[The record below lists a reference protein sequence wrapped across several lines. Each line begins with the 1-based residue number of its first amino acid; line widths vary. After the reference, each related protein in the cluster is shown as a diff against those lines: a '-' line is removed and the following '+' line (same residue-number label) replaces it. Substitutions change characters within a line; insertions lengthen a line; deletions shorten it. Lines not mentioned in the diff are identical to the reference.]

1 MKKIYV
7 LLIVALFGFGIANAQ
22 YHEISKAGWTVVA
35 DSYESTYD
43 NNPPTYAI
51 DGDPNTIWH
60 TPWDGTGF
68 PQPHWIVVDFGKEI
82 DIDGF
87 SYLPRPGAGNGTI
100 KTWGFYMAAAD
111 SVWMDND
118 SLHGEFSDPWDTK
131 HDVFL
136 PNAYH
141 VRYMKLLSWE
151 ERWNQGFTSCAEF
164 GALKYGADFTADTTH
179 VRRGES
185 IQFHNISKNGY
196 TAISWTFEGGAPG
209 TSTEEEPLIEYDT
222 VGTFDVQLVAVYNGT
237 GDTVVINDLIT
248 VDIPTA
254 FSAENTHIFRGEA
267 VQFHNESLNATSL
280 EWIFEGGTPE
290 TSSEENPLIEYNQA
304 GVYDVTLIASYSDG
318 QKDTVVKSDY
328 IAVDIP
334 YVDRSGWVKLYTDS
348 HQGADDGEHVYD
360 GDPNTIWHTQWSPT
374 NDPYPHTLVIDM
386 GAKVQV
392 EGFVYTPRS
401 DGGNGTVKDYE
412 FYVLTDE
419 AMWDD
424 PGTWGSPVASGT
436 WDAPWDQDKRVF
448 LSTPVLGRYLIF
460 YALSER
466 NDNAWASCAEMN
478 VMGTLFGST
487 FTADRTEIYETQM
500 VEFNGG
506 PDGKAAYHWIF
517 PGGDP
522 ATADVQD
529 TIVKYFASG
538 TYDATLITTSY
549 NGDKDTLTRSDY
561 ITVKPRPANK
571 PLEKDGWSV
580 IAWDSQEEP
589 NERWASNV
597 IDGDLNTI
605 WHTAW
610 SERQDPYPHWL
621 IIDMGKNEDV
631 AGFVYYPRPGGGNGT
646 VDSCAWLVSLDGE
659 IWDTV
664 AKGDRSD
671 GWADPWYFDMDETVT
686 ARFVKFLALSEKG
699 YPEDP
704 SRVWASCGEID
715 VTTPITGTYFQAEPL
730 RIESGESVYY
740 LDLSAGDP
748 SAWDWSFDKGV
759 PATSNEQSP
768 KVTYNL
774 TYEELG
780 KPLGAS
786 LTVNGETYTRKDYV
800 TVDYY
805 EPSSNGG
812 VYVDTVQVGDVF
824 QHISNTYGKYNSYV
838 DEVITVVK
846 GSRYVMKLGYFLPWN
861 NYEVGIGAYV
871 DWNMNY
877 HFDKDTEGVYY
888 EYTGKQPYGSNS
900 TLFYLDVPADAHTGL
915 TRMRVYAGVWSGDN
929 PYNFGGYG
937 GAKDYT
943 LKIVDAP
950 TEAPVA
956 QFDADT
962 TEICEGGTIHF
973 EYVCDDDAKLAT
985 AWQWTFTGA
994 TDTASTIANPT
1005 VTYETPGTYAVKLRV
1020 ENDNGADSV
1029 TVAAY
1034 VTVYGGT
1041 AIDAG
1046 PDDKVCPGSEVVL
1059 DITEVDSVV
1068 WNNGV
1073 VDEEPF
1079 YPTDSLVYVATGYN
1093 EHNCP
1098 STDTVIIAVWDPVD
1112 TTVVKY
1118 GEDTLVAQASPDDYV
1133 FQWVNADDGTP
1144 IEGETDS
1151 IFVAGHGGNYAVVVT
1166 QVSGGQC
1173 SDTSGVWAISITGI
1187 EDNFGGKINI
1197 YPNPNDGHFTV
1208 NIGREHATISVYNT
1222 IGSLIYRKE
1231 NANSVEHLSLDT
1243 EGIYFVKIELNGVT
1257 ETRRVVVH

>member
-7 LLIVALFGFGIANAQ
+7 LLILALFGFGMAHAQ
-22 YHEISKAGWTVVA
+22 YHELSKAGWTAVA
-35 DSYESTYD
+35 DTSQAGQPGS
-43 NNPPTYAI
+43 NAI
-51 DGDPNTIWH
+51 DNDPSSLWH
-60 TPWDGTGF
+60 SPWDGVAY

-87 SYLPRPGAGNGTI
+87 SYLPRSGAGNGTI

-111 SVWMDND
+111 SVWMDDD
-118 SLHGEFSDPWDTK
+118 SLHGEFGDPWDTK
-131 HDVFL
+131 HDVML
-136 PNAYH
+136 SKTYH

-151 ERWNQGFTSCAEF
+151 ERYGQGFTSCAEF
-164 GALKYGADFTADTTH
+164 GALRNGADFTSDKTNIYRSET
-179 VRRGES
+179 V
-185 IQFHNISKNGY
+185 QFINKSYTGY
-196 TAISWTFEGGAPG
+196 T
-209 TSTEEEPLIEYDT
+209 
-222 VGTFDVQLVAVYNGT
+222 
-237 GDTVVINDLIT
+237 
-248 VDIPTA
+248 
-254 FSAENTHIFRGEA
+254 
-267 VQFHNESLNATSL
+267 SLK
-280 EWIFEGGTPE
+280 WIFEGGT
-290 TSSEENPLIEYNQA
+290 TDDLTAENPVVKYDDA
-304 GVYDVTLIASYSDG
+304 GTYDVTLIATYPSG
-318 QKDTVVKSDY
+318 NDTVIMKDY
-328 IAVDIP
+328 ITVDIP
-334 YVDRSGWVKLYTDS
+334 FVDRSGWVKLYTDS
-348 HQGADDGEHVYD
+348 HQGADDGEHVFD

-386 GAKVQV
+386 GAKIQV
-392 EGFVYTPRS
+392 EGFMYTPRPG
-401 DGGNGTVKDYE
+401 GGNGTVKDYE

-424 PGTWGSPVASGT
+424 PGTWGDPVASGT
-436 WDAPWDQDKRVF
+436 WDSPWDQDKRVF
-448 LSTPVLGRYLIF
+448 LDKPVLGRYLIF
-460 YALSER
+460 YALSEK
-466 NDNAWASCAEMN
+466 NDNDWASCAELN
-478 VMGTLFGST
+478 VMGTLYGST
-487 FTADRTEIYETQM
+487 FTADRTTIFETQS
-500 VEFNGG
+500 VEFKGG
-506 PDGKAAYHWIF
+506 PDGKKAYEWIF

-522 ATADVQD
+522 ATSTEQNPK
-529 TIVKYFASG
+529 VKYSAAGS
-538 TYDATLITTSY
+538 YDATLITTSAA
-549 NGDKDTLTRSDY
+549 DDSKDTLTRSDY
-561 ITVKPRPANK
+561 ITVNPRPKNQ
-571 PLEKDGWSV
+571 PIEKDGWSV

-589 NERWASNV
+589 YERFATNV
-597 IDGDLNTI
+597 IDGDLETF
-605 WHTAW
+605 WHTTW
-610 SERQDPYPHWL
+610 SEREDPYPHWL
-621 IIDMGKNEDV
+621 IIDMGQNEDI

-671 GWADPWYFDMDETVT
+671 GWADPWYFNLDKTVT

-699 YPEDP
+699 DNA
-704 SRVWASCGEID
+704 WASCGEID
-715 VTTPITGTYFQAEPL
+715 VTTPITGTYFQAEPT

-748 SAWDWSFDKGV
+748 TAWDWSFDKGA

-786 LTVNGETYTRKDYV
+786 LTVDGETYTRSDYV

-812 VYVDTVQVGDVF
+812 VYIDTVQVGDVY
-824 QHISNTYGKYNSYV
+824 QHISTTGGKYNNYV
-838 DEVITVVK
+838 DQVITVVK
-846 GSRYVMKLGYFLPWN
+846 GSRYVMKLGYFLPWD
-861 NYEVGIGAYV
+861 NYEVGVGAYV
-871 DWNMNY
+871 DWNMDY
-877 HFDKDTEGVYY
+877 HFDRDSEGVFY
-888 EYTGKQPYGSNS
+888 EYTGQIAYGSHAS
-900 TLFYLDVPADAHTGL
+900 LFYLDIPSDAPTGL
-915 TRMRVYAGVWSGDN
+915 TRMRVYGGVWSDDD

-956 QFDADT
+956 QFTADT
-962 TEICEGGTIHF
+962 TEICEGGSIKF
-973 EYVCDDDAKLAT
+973 EYVCDDDATLAT

-1005 VTYETPGTYAVKLRV
+1005 VTYDTPGTYAVKLRV
-1020 ENDNGADSV
+1020 ENANGADSM

-1073 VDEEPF
+1073 VDGEAF

-1093 EHNCP
+1093 DHNCP

-1133 FQWVNADDGTP
+1133 FQWVNADDGTA

-1151 IFVAGHGGNYAVVVT
+1151 IFVAEHGGNYAVVVT
-1166 QVSGGQC
+1166 QVDGGQC
-1173 SDTSGVWAISITGI
+1173 SDTSGVWTISITGI
-1187 EDNFGGKINI
+1187 EDNFGDEINI
-1197 YPNPNDGHFTV
+1197 FPNPNDGHFTI

-1222 IGSLIYRKE
+1222 IGSLVYRKE
-1231 NANSVEHLSLDT
+1231 DANAVEHLSLDT
-1243 EGIYFVKIELNGVT
+1243 EGVYFVKIEVNGVT